1 MSLQAQIT
9 NLAVRVGT
17 ECKAIRVAMGDKTS
31 LATVDKTS
39 LVAAINE
46 LVGLVASATEI
57 NDAAGAGVLDQ
68 TWSADKINSS
78 LLALKSEIIDG
89 APAAYDTLIELATA
103 LQGAGADI
111 EGILTALGNR
121 VRFDAAQALTAPQQA
136 QARTNIGAVA
146 AADIGDYNSD
156 FVATFEAAIA

>member
-17 ECKAIRVAMGDKTS
+17 ECKAIRVAMGDKAG
-31 LATVDKTS
+31 LATTTKVS
-39 LVAAINE
+39 LVGAINE
-46 LVGLVASATEI
+46 LVALVATATEI
-57 NDAAGAGVLDQ
+57 SDTAGAGVTDK

-78 LLALKSEIIDG
+78 LLALKSEILNG
-89 APAAYDTLIELATA
+89 APEAYDTLLELANA
-103 LQGAGADI
+103 LQGADADI

-121 VRFDAAQALTAPQQA
+121 VRFDAVQALTAPQQA

-146 AADIGDYNSD
+146 ASDIGDVNSD
-156 FVATFEAAIA
+156 FVATFEGAL

>member
-1 MSLQAQIT
+1 MSLQSQIT
-9 NLAVRVGT
+9 NLSIRIGT
-17 ECKAIRVAMGDKTS
+17 EFKSVRAAMGDKSS
-31 LATVDKTS
+31 LATVDKSS

-46 LVGLVASATEI
+46 LVGLVATATEI
-57 NDAAGAGVLDQ
+57 NDLAGAGVLDQ

-78 LLALKSEIIDG
+78 LLALKSEILGG
-89 APAAYDTLIELATA
+89 APEAYDTLLELFTE
-103 LQGAGADI
+103 LQGADADI
-111 EGILTALGNR
+111 VAILTALGNR

>member
-68 TWSADKINSS
+68 TWSADKINAA
-78 LLALKSEIIDG
+78 LIALKSEIIDG

-103 LQGAGADI
+103 FQGADADI
-111 EGILTALGNR
+111 SDILTALGNR

-136 QARTNIGAVA
+136 QARANIGAASALEV
-146 AADIGDYNSD
+146 GDTTVD
-156 FVATFEAAIA
+156 FVATFEAAL

>member
-1 MSLQAQIT
+1 MSLQSQIT

-17 ECKAIRVAMGDKTS
+17 EIKSVRAAMGDKTS
-31 LATVDKTS
+31 LTTADKTS

-46 LVGLVASATEI
+46 LVGLVATATEI
-57 NDAAGAGVLDQ
+57 NDLAGAGVLDQ
-68 TWSADKINSS
+68 TWSVAKINSS
-78 LLALKSEIIDG
+78 LLALKSEIING
-89 APAAYDTLIELATA
+89 APAAYDTLLELATE
-103 LQGAGADI
+103 LQGADADI
-111 EGILTALGNR
+111 EAILTALGNR

-146 AADIGDYNSD
+146 AADVGDFNSD

>member
-1 MSLQAQIT
+1 MSLQSQIT
-9 NLAVRVGT
+9 NLAVRVAT
-17 ECKAIRVAMGDKTS
+17 EIKSVRAAMGDKT
-31 LATVDKTS
+31 LLTTADKTS

-68 TWSADKINSS
+68 TWSADKINAS

-89 APAAYDTLIELATA
+89 APAAYDTLLEIATA
-103 LQGAGADI
+103 LQDADADI

-121 VRFDAAQALTAPQQA
+121 VRFDVSQSLTAPQQA
-136 QARTNIGAVA
+136 QARSNIGAVA
-146 AADIGDYNSD
+146 AADVGDYNSD
-156 FVATFEAAIA
+156 FVATFEAAL

>member
-57 NDAAGAGVLDQ
+57 NDLAGAGVLDQ

-89 APAAYDTLIELATA
+89 APAAYDTLLELATA

-121 VRFDAAQALTAPQQA
+121 VRFDAVQALTAPQQA

-146 AADIGDYNSD
+146 AADVGDFNSD